1 MNEIKT
7 LQKIY
12 DSEINFVILSPCWDM
27 GITVIIGPEP
37 YGCDLSKD
45 KCEYTSGTFKSMGKA
60 VEHLVEKV
68 LELYPDS
75 TFTKNHLL
83 EEAPEQKPLLTDAQI
98 STLAMKIARARPEES
113 LSFTADVKNAY
124 DVIGKFVEAQKS

>member
-45 KCEYTSGTFKSMGKA
+45 KCEYTSDTFKSMSKA

-75 TFTKNHLL
+75 TFTKNHRQ
-83 EEAPEQKPLLTDAQI
+83 AKAAKQKPLLTDAQI
-98 STLAMKIARARPEES
+98 ALLAIKLGS
-113 LSFTADVKNAY
+113 LDNASHSIGHRIKMY
-124 DVIGKFVEAQKS
+124 DAAILEFMEAQKS